1 MVPALVLTAGLATR
15 LRPLSFVRAKAAL
28 PVAGTPLI
36 HRILR
41 SLSSAGVQDVVLNLH
56 HLPHTLTSLLGDG
69 SALGMRIRYSW
80 EVPVLGSAGGPK
92 RAIPLLANPESRIP
106 NPESRIPNPESRV
119 PNPESRVPNPESR
132 IPNPESRIPNP
143 ESRIPDPGPR
153 VAGPG
158 TFLVLNGDTLTDV
171 SLPALLDDHRR
182 SGALVTMAVVPN
194 TEPEKY
200 SGVGVGPDGAFTGWV
215 PRGSREPLY
224 HFIGVQVAEP
234 AAFASVPAD
243 TPSEVRTLYPALVA
257 ARPGA
262 VRAFRT
268 QASFV
273 DIGTPSDY
281 LETSLLLAAREG
293 SDTSAGA
300 EISPTARIERSILWD
315 DVIVEDGAMLQEC
328 VVTDG
333 VRVPADTSWH
343 GVTIRIA
350 SGELTP
356 GERRIEG
363 LAIGSL

>member
-36 HRILR
+36 RRILR
-41 SLSSAGVQDVVLNLH
+41 SLSSAGVLDVVLNLH
-56 HLPHTLTSLLGDG
+56 HLPHTLTRLLGDG
-69 SALGMRIRYSW
+69 AELGMRVRYSW

-92 RAIPLLANPESRIP
+92 RALPLLSNPEPRVPSP
-106 NPESRIPNPESRV
+106 GSRV
-119 PNPESRVPNPESR
+119 PDR
-132 IPNPESRIPNP
+132 
-143 ESRIPDPGPR
+143 
-153 VAGPG
+153 G
-158 TFLVLNGDTLTDV
+158 TFLIVNGDTLTDV
-171 SLPALLDDHRR
+171 NLAAVVDDHRR

-200 SGVGVGPDGAFTGWV
+200 SGVRVTPDGEFAGWV
-215 PRGSREPLY
+215 PRAAQEPSY
-224 HFIGVQVAEP
+224 HFIGVQVAEA
-234 AAFASVPAD
+234 AAFDSVAAGI
-243 TPSEVRTLYPALVA
+243 PSEVRTLYSALIA
-257 ARPGA
+257 AQPGS

-268 QASFV
+268 RAAFF

-281 LETSLLLAAREG
+281 LNTSLTLATREAI
-293 SDTSAGA
+293 DTVANA
-300 EISPTARIERSILWD
+300 QVSPTARVERSLLWD
-315 DVIVEDGAMLQEC
+315 DVIVEDGAMLREC

-350 SGELTP
+350 SDELAP
-356 GERRIEG
+356 GERRIDG

>member
-41 SLSSAGVQDVVLNLH
+41 SLSSAGVQDVLLNLH

-80 EVPVLGSAGGPK
+80 EVPVLGSGGGPT
-92 RAIPLLANPESRIP
+92 RAIPLLTNSQSLI
-106 NPESRIPNPESRV
+106 
-119 PNPESRVPNPESR
+119 
-132 IPNPESRIPNP
+132 
-143 ESRIPDPGPR
+143 PGP
-153 VAGPG
+153 V

-215 PRGSREPLY
+215 PRGSREPSY
-224 HFIGVQVAEP
+224 HFIGVQAAEP

-268 QASFV
+268 QASFM

-293 SDTSAGA
+293 VDTSAGG

-315 DVIVEDGAMLQEC
+315 DVIVEDGAMLKEC

-343 GVTIRIA
+343 GVTIRVV
-350 SGELTP
+350 SGELAA
-356 GERRIEG
+356 GEQRIGE
-363 LAIGSL
+363 LAIASL

>member
-36 HRILR
+36 RRILR
-41 SLSSAGVQDVVLNLH
+41 SLSSAGVLDVVLNLH
-56 HLPHTLTSLLGDG
+56 HLPHTLTRLLGDG
-69 SALGMRIRYSW
+69 AELGMRIRYSW

-92 RAIPLLANPESRIP
+92 RALPLLSNPEPGVPSP
-106 NPESRIPNPESRV
+106 GSRV
-119 PNPESRVPNPESR
+119 PDR
-132 IPNPESRIPNP
+132 
-143 ESRIPDPGPR
+143 
-153 VAGPG
+153 G
-158 TFLVLNGDTLTDV
+158 TFLIVNGDTLTDV
-171 SLPALLDDHRR
+171 NLSAVVDDHRR

-200 SGVGVGPDGAFTGWV
+200 SGVRVTPDGEFAGWV
-215 PRGSREPLY
+215 PRAALEPSY
-224 HFIGVQVAEP
+224 HFIGVQVAEA
-234 AAFASVPAD
+234 AAFDSVAAGI
-243 TPSEVRTLYPALVA
+243 PSEVRTLYSALIA
-257 ARPGA
+257 AQRGS

-268 QASFV
+268 RAEFF

-281 LETSLLLAAREG
+281 LDTSLTLATREAI
-293 SDTSAGA
+293 DTVANA
-300 EISPTARIERSILWD
+300 QVSPTARVERSLLWD
-315 DVIVEDGAMLQEC
+315 DVIVEDGAMLREC

-350 SGELTP
+350 SDELAS
-356 GERRIEG
+356 GERRIDG

>member
-36 HRILR
+36 RRILR
-41 SLSSAGVQDVVLNLH
+41 SLSSAGVFDVVLNLH
-56 HLPHTLTSLLGDG
+56 HLPHTLTRLLGDG
-69 SALGMRIRYSW
+69 AELGMRVRYSW

-92 RAIPLLANPESRIP
+92 RALPLLSNPEPGVPSP
-106 NPESRIPNPESRV
+106 GSRV
-119 PNPESRVPNPESR
+119 PDR
-132 IPNPESRIPNP
+132 
-143 ESRIPDPGPR
+143 
-153 VAGPG
+153 G
-158 TFLVLNGDTLTDV
+158 TFLIVNGDTLTDV
-171 SLPALLDDHRR
+171 NLSAVVDDHRR

-200 SGVGVGPDGAFTGWV
+200 SGVRVTPDGEFAGWV
-215 PRGSREPLY
+215 PRAAQEPSY
-224 HFIGVQVAEP
+224 HFIGVQVAEA
-234 AAFASVPAD
+234 AAFDSVAAGI
-243 TPSEVRTLYPALVA
+243 PSEVRTLYSALIA
-257 ARPGA
+257 AQPGS

-268 QASFV
+268 RAAFF

-281 LETSLLLAAREG
+281 LNTSLTLATREAI
-293 SDTSAGA
+293 DTVANA
-300 EISPTARIERSILWD
+300 QVSPTARVERSLLWD
-315 DVIVEDGAMLQEC
+315 DVIVEDGAMLREC

-350 SGELTP
+350 SDELAS
-356 GERRIEG
+356 GERRIDG

>member
-41 SLSSAGVQDVVLNLH
+41 PLSSAGVQDVVLNLH
-56 HLPHTLTSLLGDG
+56 YLPDTLTSLLGDG
-69 SALGMRIRYSW
+69 STLGMRIRYSW
-80 EVPVLGSAGGPK
+80 EVPVLGSAGGPT

-106 NPESRIPNPESRV
+106 
-119 PNPESRVPNPESR
+119 
-132 IPNPESRIPNP
+132 
-143 ESRIPDPGPR
+143 DPGPR
-153 VAGPG
+153 VRDPG
-158 TFLVLNGDTLTDV
+158 TFLILNGDTLTDV

-215 PRGSREPLY
+215 SRGSREPSY

-243 TPSEVRTLYPALVA
+243 TPSEVRTLYPALVV

-268 QASFV
+268 QASFM

-281 LETSLLLAAREG
+281 LETSLLLADREG
-293 SDTSAGA
+293 VDTSAGA

-315 DVIVEDGAMLQEC
+315 DVIVEDGAMLKEC

-333 VRVPADTSWH
+333 VRVPADTSWQ
-343 GVTIRIA
+343 GVTLRVA
-350 SGELTP
+350 SGELAA
-356 GERRIEG
+356 GEQRIGE
-363 LAIGSL
+363 LAVASL

>member
-41 SLSSAGVQDVVLNLH
+41 SLSSGGVQDVVLNLH

-92 RAIPLLANPESRIP
+92 RAIPLLAN
-106 NPESRIPNPESRV
+106 
-119 PNPESRVPNPESR
+119 
-132 IPNPESRIPNP
+132 
-143 ESRIPDPGPR
+143 
-153 VAGPG
+153 PG

-215 PRGSREPLY
+215 SRGSREPSY
-224 HFIGVQVAEP
+224 HFIGAQVAEP

-268 QASFV
+268 QASFM

-293 SDTSAGA
+293 IDTSAGA

-343 GVTIRIA
+343 GVTIRVA
-350 SGELTP
+350 AGELTP

>member
-41 SLSSAGVQDVVLNLH
+41 PLRSAGVQDVVLNLH
-56 HLPHTLTSLLGDG
+56 YLPRTLTGLLGDG

-92 RAIPLLANPESRIP
+92 RAIPLLANPESR
-106 NPESRIPNPESRV
+106 V
-119 PNPESRVPNPESR
+119 P
-132 IPNPESRIPNP
+132 
-143 ESRIPDPGPR
+143 D
-153 VAGPG
+153 PG
-158 TFLVLNGDTLTDV
+158 TFLILNGDTLTDV

-182 SGALVTMAVVPN
+182 SGALATMAVVPN

-215 PRGSREPLY
+215 PRGSREPSY

-268 QASFV
+268 QASFM

-315 DVIVEDGAMLQEC
+315 DVIVEDGAMLKDC

-343 GVTIRIA
+343 GVTIRVA
-350 SGELTP
+350 SAELTP

>member
-1 MVPALVLTAGLATR
+1 
-15 LRPLSFVRAKAAL
+15 
-28 PVAGTPLI
+28 
-36 HRILR
+36 
-41 SLSSAGVQDVVLNLH
+41 
-56 HLPHTLTSLLGDG
+56 
-69 SALGMRIRYSW
+69 
-80 EVPVLGSAGGPK
+80 
-92 RAIPLLANPESRIP
+92 
-106 NPESRIPNPESRV
+106 
-119 PNPESRVPNPESR
+119 
-132 IPNPESRIPNP
+132 
-143 ESRIPDPGPR
+143 
-153 VAGPG
+153 
-158 TFLVLNGDTLTDV
+158 
-171 SLPALLDDHRR
+171 
-182 SGALVTMAVVPN
+182 MAVVPN

-215 PRGSREPLY
+215 PRGSREPSY

-268 QASFV
+268 QASFM

-293 SDTSAGA
+293 IDTSAGA

-343 GVTIRIA
+343 GVTIRVA

>member
-41 SLSSAGVQDVVLNLH
+41 PLLSAGVQDVVLNLH
-56 HLPHTLTSLLGDG
+56 YLPHTLTSLLGDG

-92 RAIPLLANPESRIP
+92 RAIPLLANPESR
-106 NPESRIPNPESRV
+106 R
-119 PNPESRVPNPESR
+119 
-132 IPNPESRIPNP
+132 
-143 ESRIPDPGPR
+143 PD
-153 VAGPG
+153 AG
-158 TFLVLNGDTLTDV
+158 TFFILNGDTLTDV

-182 SGALVTMAVVPN
+182 SGALVTMAVIQN

-200 SGVGVGPDGAFTGWV
+200 SGVGVGADGAFTGWV
-215 PRGSREPLY
+215 PRGSREPSY

-243 TPSEVRTLYPALVA
+243 TPSEVRTLYPALAA
-257 ARPGA
+257 ARPGS

-268 QASFV
+268 QASFM

-281 LETSLLLAAREG
+281 LETSLRLAAREG
-293 SDTSAGA
+293 IDPSAGA

-315 DVIVEDGAMLQEC
+315 DVIVEDGAMLKEC

-343 GVTIRIA
+343 GVTIRVA

>member
-41 SLSSAGVQDVVLNLH
+41 SLSSAGVQDVLLNLH

-80 EVPVLGSAGGPK
+80 EVPVLGSGGGPK
-92 RAIPLLANPESRIP
+92 RAIPLLTNSQSLI
-106 NPESRIPNPESRV
+106 
-119 PNPESRVPNPESR
+119 
-132 IPNPESRIPNP
+132 
-143 ESRIPDPGPR
+143 PGP
-153 VAGPG
+153 V

-171 SLPALLDDHRR
+171 SVPALLDDHRR

-215 PRGSREPLY
+215 PRGSREPSY
-224 HFIGVQVAEP
+224 HFIGVQAAEP

-268 QASFV
+268 QASFM

-293 SDTSAGA
+293 IDTSAGA

-315 DVIVEDGAMLQEC
+315 DVIVEDGAMLKEC

-333 VRVPADTSWH
+333 VRLPADTSWH
-343 GVTIRIA
+343 GVTIRVA
-350 SGELTP
+350 SGELAA
-356 GERRIEG
+356 GEQRIGE
-363 LAIGSL
+363 LAIASL